1 MFDLGFIVIFVYCYH
16 SVLEGSSDKECNWT
30 CSVKAVGE
38 DTLLEQCSFILL
50 IAGEYYRLLFADDE
64 IDTLAVGGDT
74 DEVEIIGLVLWYC
87 ETQTITNEEVTILH
101 GRFYKW
107 KTLIYLFDCDKTH
120 LIEAVLSLYFDIEPQ
135 FARILATVQY
145 LHRIVSRHQMIEFIL
160 CNSIIHRIGE
170 GDAIL
175 AFIFGDN
182 CKVDPIIGI
191 VDHDTTIAGFLE
203 GRIEGIGSGIQSGMA
218 VR

>member
-1 MFDLGFIVIFVYCYH
+1 M
-16 SVLEGSSDKECNWT
+16 
-30 CSVKAVGE
+30 KAVGE

-101 GRFYKW
+101 GRFY
-107 KTLIYLFDCDKTH
+107 H
-120 LIEAVLSLYFDIEPQ
+120 
-135 FARILATVQY
+135 
-145 LHRIVSRHQMIEFIL
+145 MIEFIL